1 VSQRRPSDA
10 TAAQIVDTPL
20 GPVELRAA
28 RGALSG
34 LYLPD
39 RRHPPPP
46 LAASVWT
53 PAGADR
59 ALLAEATRQLL
70 AYFAGQRRRFDVPL
84 AAAGTPFQQRV
95 WRALGDIP
103 FAGTW
108 SYAALARAVNQP
120 TAHRAVGAANGR
132 NPISIII
139 PCHRVIGS
147 DGSLTGYGGGE
158 PAKRWLLAHELRT
171 ANAAPGG
178 APRR

>member
-20 GPVELRAA
+20 PPVELRAA

-34 LYLPD
+34 LYLP
-39 RRHPPPP
+39 
-46 LAASVWT
+46 
-53 PAGADR
+53 DR